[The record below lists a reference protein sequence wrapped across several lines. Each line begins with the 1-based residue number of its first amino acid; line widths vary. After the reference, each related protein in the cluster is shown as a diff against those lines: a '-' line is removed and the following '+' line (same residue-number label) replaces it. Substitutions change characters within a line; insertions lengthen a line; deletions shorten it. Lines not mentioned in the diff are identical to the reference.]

1 MNDRIE
7 GKVAAILD
15 KHTIVINR
23 GSTHGVKRGDTFYI
37 YNVLGPFEDPDTGE
51 SLGTTNDTLSRV
63 TVDTLEDKFCIA
75 STPKFRSNAFGVI
88 IGRNLIGDTS
98 RKTLP
103 LAGEGKVE
111 KSNPRVVRVGSPVFL
126 VPEESEDQSKSTPP
140 GTDLD
145 DGTDS
150 SETS

>member
-15 KHTIVINR
+15 KHTVVINR

-37 YNVLGPFEDPDTGE
+37 YNVLGPFKDPDTGE
-51 SLGTTNDTLSRV
+51 SLGTAENTLSRV

-75 STPKFRSNAFGVI
+75 STPKFVSNAFNIMMSRSLVG
-88 IGRNLIGDTS
+88 NTS

-103 LAGEGKVE
+103 LAGEGKAE

-126 VPEESEDQSKSTPP
+126 VPEKSEDQSESTAP
-140 GTDLD
+140 GTEPDS
-145 DGTDS
+145 GTDS